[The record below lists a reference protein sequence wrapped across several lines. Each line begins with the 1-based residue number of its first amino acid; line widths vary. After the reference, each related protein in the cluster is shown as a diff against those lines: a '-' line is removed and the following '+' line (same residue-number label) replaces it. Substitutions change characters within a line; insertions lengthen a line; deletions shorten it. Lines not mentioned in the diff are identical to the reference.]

1 MWVVDFKEQLTDE
14 QMKSVENLALEYIEQ
29 TPDEMFKGIPS
40 YLSENNTK
48 EEIASL
54 IYSYFDGNF
63 DAIKLTD
70 DLKNEL
76 DFILEYTN
84 LKTLDLIQHNI
95 NLSNIKTR
103 EYFDWTL
110 ECAKFKERVAQNKK

>member
-1 MWVVDFKEQLTDE
+1 MWVVDFKQLTDE
-14 QMKSVENLALEYIEQ
+14 QLKSVEDLALEYIEQ
-29 TPDEMFKGIPS
+29 TSDEMFKGIPS
-40 YLSENNTK
+40 YLSKNNTK

-110 ECAKFKERVAQNKK
+110 ECAKFKKRVAQNKK

>member
-1 MWVVDFKEQLTDE
+1 MWVIDFEKSMTEEQV
-14 QMKSVENLALEYIEQ
+14 KSVESLALEYIEQ

-40 YLSENNTK
+40 YLSKNNTK
-48 EEIASL
+48 EEIGSL
-54 IYSYFDGNF
+54 IYSFFDGNF
-63 DAIKLTD
+63 NDVKLTD
-70 DLKNEL
+70 DLKNKLE
-76 DFILEYTN
+76 FILEYTD